1 MLVDVVLA
9 GGHAEQ
15 GVRSARGILR
25 LARSYQPERMEA
37 AAARAIAIGALTY
50 TSLAS
55 ILKSGLDRHRSRPA
69 ADGPVILHD
78 NIRGPRYYH

>member
-1 MLVDVVLA
+1 L
-9 GGHAEQ
+9 
-15 GVRSARGILR
+15 
-25 LARSYQPERMEA
+25 EA
-37 AAARAIAIGALTY
+37 AAARAIAIDALTY

-55 ILKSGLDRHRSRPA
+55 ILKTGLDRHRSRT

>member
-1 MLVDVVLA
+1 L
-9 GGHAEQ
+9 
-15 GVRSARGILR
+15 
-25 LARSYQPERMEA
+25 EA

-55 ILKSGLDRHRSRPA
+55 ILKTGLDRHRSRTAAEGPA
-69 ADGPVILHD
+69 ILHD